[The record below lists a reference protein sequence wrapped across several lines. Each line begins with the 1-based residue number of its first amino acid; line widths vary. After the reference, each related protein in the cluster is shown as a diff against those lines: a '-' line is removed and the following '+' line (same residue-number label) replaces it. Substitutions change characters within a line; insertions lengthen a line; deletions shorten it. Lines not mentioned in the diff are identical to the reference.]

1 MIGYPTMSRLLVPS
15 VLLALALAAVPVLGA
30 GAVESLS
37 TEGEVTWSVEPLPTP
52 DGQRRTFEYAV
63 DPGTQIVDSVVITN
77 LGETSAEFLI
87 YATDAINEPD
97 TGAFGLLERDAE
109 PTDVGGWIT
118 LASET
123 LTIEPGQQATVPF
136 NLLVPSDAAPGEH
149 VAGIVASVLTIGEN
163 EDGSEVTLEQRVGA
177 RVYLNVSGAAT
188 AGVEIRGIT
197 SSYTPELNPFA
208 PGTVSVSFDVA
219 NTGNQRLDA
228 VPTLSITGPF
238 GIPLG
243 EFNPEAVTELLPRQS
258 VRVTAD
264 VPAIAA
270 LALVFTT
277 VTVVPGPVGS
287 AAEAAEESV
296 ETDEDGEGEETPAA
310 TPTADPT
317 ATAEPTTESE
327 PTADSETVVG
337 GDEDVIVVSEDQLVF
352 EPVSESAP
360 ALAVSWTLLALLV
373 LVGGGVYLL
382 WRYMTGTRER
392 LYQAIDE
399 AAEAARQNAAA
410 DRRPEDQP

>member
-1 MIGYPTMSRLLVPS
+1 MLPDDWLPTMSRLLVPS

-30 GAVESLS
+30 GAVESLR
-37 TEGEVTWSVEPLPTP
+37 TEGEVTWAVEPLPTP

-87 YATDAINEPD
+87 YATDAINEPE
-97 TGAFGLLERDAE
+97 TGAFGLLERGVD

-188 AGVEIRGIT
+188 AGLEIRGIT

-228 VPTLSITGPF
+228 VPRLSITGPF

-258 VRVTAD
+258 VRVSAD

-270 LALVFTT
+270 LALVFTN

-287 AAEAAEESV
+287 AAQAAEDAI
-296 ETDEDGEGEETPAA
+296 ETEEPLDGEETPAA
-310 TPTADPT
+310 EETPDPT
-317 ATAEPTTESE
+317 PSPEAET
-327 PTADSETVVG
+327 DSETVVA
-337 GDEDVIVVSEDQLVF
+337 GDEDVIVVSEDQVVF

-373 LVGGGVYLL
+373 LVGGGVYVL
-382 WRYMTGTRER
+382 WRYISGTRER
-392 LYQAIDE
+392 LYLAIDE
-399 AAEAARQNAAA
+399 ASEAARQQAAI
-410 DRRPEDQP
+410 DRRPEDQQ

>member
-1 MIGYPTMSRLLVPS
+1 MSRLLVPS
-15 VLLALALAAVPVLGA
+15 VLLALALAAVPVFGA
-30 GAVESLS
+30 GAVESLR
-37 TEGEVTWSVEPLPTP
+37 TEGEVTWAVEPLPTP

-97 TGAFGLLERDAE
+97 TGAFGLLERDVD

-123 LTIEPGQQATVPF
+123 LTIEPGLQATVPF

-188 AGVEIRGIT
+188 ASVEIRGIT

-228 VPTLSITGPF
+228 VPTLAITGPF

-270 LALVFTT
+270 LALVFTN

-287 AAEAAEESV
+287 AAQAAEDAI
-296 ETDEDGEGEETPAA
+296 ETEEPVDGEETPAA
-310 TPTADPT
+310 EESPDPSATPE
-317 ATAEPTTESE
+317 AET
-327 PTADSETVVG
+327 DSETVIADG
-337 GDEDVIVVSEDQLVF
+337 EDVIVVSEDQLVF

-382 WRYMTGTRER
+382 WRYMSGTRER
-392 LYQAIDE
+392 IYQAIDE
-399 AAEAARQNAAA
+399 ASEAARQEAAA
-410 DRRPEDQP
+410 SRTDGTQQ

>member
-1 MIGYPTMSRLLVPS
+1 MSRLIVPS
-15 VLLALALAAVPVLGA
+15 VLLALALAAAPLLGA
-30 GAVESLS
+30 GAVESLR

-77 LGETSAEFLI
+77 SGESAAEFII
-87 YATDAINEPD
+87 YATDAINEPA
-97 TGAFGLLERDAE
+97 TGAFGLLEREAE

-118 LASET
+118 LASES

-149 VAGIVASVLTIGEN
+149 VAGIVASVLSIGEN
-163 EDGSEVTLEQRVGA
+163 EDGSEVALEQRVGA
-177 RVYLNVSGAAT
+177 RVYLNVSGAAI

-197 SSYTPELNPFA
+197 STYTPELNPFA

-270 LALVFTT
+270 LALVFTE
-277 VTVVPGPVGS
+277 VTVVPGAVGS
-287 AAEAAEESV
+287 AAQAAEDAIETEEPADAEEPV
-296 ETDEDGEGEETPAA
+296 EVEETAE
-310 TPTADPT
+310 
-317 ATAEPTTESE
+317 ATAAPE
-327 PTADSETVVG
+327 PTADSETVVA

-360 ALAVSWTLLALLV
+360 ALAVSWTLLALFV

-382 WRYMTGTRER
+382 WRYMSGTRER
-392 LYQAIDE
+392 IYQAIDE
-399 AAEAARQNAAA
+399 ASEAARQEAAA
-410 DRRPEDQP
+410 GRRDGDPQ